1 MKRLPQRMCAV
12 CRESRPKGEL
22 LRVLRTPEGMVC
34 LDFSGKKSGRGAYIC
49 YDPEC
54 LRKARKQHSLERALK
69 CQIPEDIWE
78 QLTEALKAGAD
89 HEGTE

>member
-1 MKRLPQRMCAV
+1 MKRLLQRMCAV

-54 LRKARKQHSLERALK
+54 LKKAFKMPDTGRYL
-69 CQIPEDIWE
+69 
-78 QLTEALKAGAD
+78 GATD
-89 HEGTE
+89 RGFESGGRS